1 MNSRNGNR
9 FKRVA
14 KTFFYL
20 SLLTLVPNF
29 FSDIKKSSG
38 YYSNLESNF
47 KSQQLME
54 DTRVLEQR
62 LKSEQGDAKFDTEK
76 SISDLLKEGGVI
88 SDDQVYF
95 GGNSN
100 SGKIRDMDGTAL
112 LLASKDYVF
121 KVNPAKKELNSGDL
135 KGIEKWLDPNKN
147 KEKNN
152 SFELVESK
160 STEVLDYN
168 RSTSFIVP
176 RGEKRFDGSAQPNKS
191 APPKIEQDRAALI
204 MADVSGS
211 MCGSSANWGVYTLA
225 GKQYKLFKPSIMS
238 LAIAQFY
245 IHERNMPVCGFTFS
259 SNSYATEFT
268 TNMSDLANHYSR
280 LECENTVI
288 DFDLVSQ
295 VVKKTSLLLDV
306 YIITDNNILSI
317 PEMKKNIEGLKIAF
331 GQNNS
336 LNRTF
341 FLEWRVGSSGYNS
354 EKDKVIAAAGL
365 PNTYYGYLSGLE
377 QLPQLYKLLNEK
389 VEKDKK

>member
-1 MNSRNGNR
+1 MITNNGSK
-9 FKRVA
+9 FKRIA
-14 KTFFYL
+14 KTAFYL
-20 SLLTLVPNF
+20 SLLTLIPNF
-29 FSDIKKSSG
+29 CSDIKKSSG
-38 YYSNLESNF
+38 YYSALESNF

-54 DTRVLEQR
+54 DTRVLEQK
-62 LKSEQGDAKFDTEK
+62 LKSEQGEAKFDTEK
-76 SISDLLKEGGVI
+76 SISDLLKKGGAI
-88 SDDQVYF
+88 DDNQLYF
-95 GGNSN
+95 SGKGNNSN
-100 SGKIRDMDGTAL
+100 IKEMDGTAL
-112 LLASKDYVF
+112 LLASKDYAF
-121 KVNPAKKELNSGDL
+121 RINPPKKELSSGDI
-135 KGIEKWLDPNKN
+135 KGIEKWLDPNKK

-152 SFELVESK
+152 YFELIESK
-160 STEVLDYN
+160 STNVLDYN

-176 RGEKRFDGSAQPNKS
+176 RGEKRFDGSAEPNKS

-204 MADVSGS
+204 LEDVSGS
-211 MCGSSANWGVYTLA
+211 MCKESANWKIYTLN
-225 GKQYKLFKPSIMS
+225 GKQYNLFKPSIMS

-245 IHERNMPVCGFTFS
+245 IHERRMPVCGFIFS

-268 TNMSDLANHYSR
+268 TNMVDLANHYSK

-295 VVKKTSLLLDV
+295 TVKKTSLLLDV
-306 YIITDNNILSI
+306 YIITDNNIVSI

-331 GQNNS
+331 GRNNN

-341 FLEWRVGSSGYNS
+341 FLEWRTGSSGYNS
-354 EKDKVIAAAGL
+354 EKDKVVAASGL